1 MTSDLRIGVLGAAR
15 ITPMAL
21 IRPAGRVPGAVVAA
35 VAARDPQRAA
45 AYAKKHGVE
54 KVHTS
59 YDDLLADESLEAI
72 YNPLPNA
79 LHAEWTLKALAAGK
93 HVLCEKPFTS
103 NEAEAQVVSDAAK
116 KSGLVVME
124 AYHYRYHPLA
134 ERMRTVVHG
143 GQLGDVQ
150 HVHVAMCFPL
160 PKFSDI
166 RYNYALGGGTSMD
179 CCYAVHV
186 LRLLGTGEPSVESAK
201 ALVRGGN
208 IDRAMSAKYSF
219 ADGSTGS
226 TTTSMWSR
234 KLLQFSASV
243 KGTRG
248 TMNVLNFIAPQ
259 FYNRLTLNIDGR
271 KTSERMRGPA
281 TYDHQLKAFIAAV
294 RDGGPVLT
302 PPEDA
307 VLTMRVIDDLYRAA
321 GLPLRGQPA

>member
-1 MTSDLRIGVLGAAR
+1 MTDLRIGVLGAAR

-21 IRPAGRVPGAVVAA
+21 ARPARRVPGAVVAA
-35 VAARDPQRAA
+35 VAARDPRRAA
-45 AYAKKHGVE
+45 AHAKKHGIE
-54 KVHTS
+54 TVHAS
-59 YDDLLADESLEAI
+59 YDDLLADDSLEAI

-79 LHAEWTLKALAAGK
+79 LHAEWTVKALEAGK

-103 NEAEAQVVSDAAK
+103 NEAEAQVVADAAK

-166 RYNYALGGGTSMD
+166 RYSYPLGGGASMD

-186 LRLLGTGEPSVESAK
+186 LRLLGTSEPTVESAK
-201 ALVRGGN
+201 ALLHTPD
-208 IDRAMSAKYSF
+208 IDRAMSVKYSF

-226 TTTSMWSR
+226 TTTSMWSS
-234 KLLQFSASV
+234 KLLQFSVSV
-243 KGTRG
+243 SGTRG
-248 TMNVLNFIAPQ
+248 TMKVLNFIAPQ
-259 FYNRLTLNIDGR
+259 HYNRFTLNVDGR
-271 KTSERMRGPA
+271 KTTERIRGEA
-281 TYDHQLKAFIAAV
+281 TYDYQLKAFIAAV
-294 RDGGPVLT
+294 REGGPVLT
-302 PPEDA
+302 APEDA
-307 VLTMRVIDDLYRAA
+307 IRTMRVIDDVYRKA
-321 GLPLRGQPA
+321 GLPLRGR

>member
-1 MTSDLRIGVLGAAR
+1 VGVTDLRIGVLGAAR

-21 IRPAGRVPGAVVAA
+21 IRPATRVPGAAVAA
-35 VAARDPQRAA
+35 VAARDPKRAA
-45 AYAKKHGVE
+45 AYAKKHGIE
-54 KVHTS
+54 KVHAS
-59 YDDLLADESLEAI
+59 YDDLLADDSIEAI

-79 LHAEWTLKALAAGK
+79 LHAEWTLKALEAGK

-103 NEAEAQVVSDAAK
+103 NEAEAKVVADAARN
-116 KSGLVVME
+116 SGLVVME

-134 ERMRTVVHG
+134 ERMRSIVHG
-143 GQLGDVQ
+143 GQLGDVE

-160 PKFSDI
+160 PRFSDI
-166 RYNYALGGGTSMD
+166 RYNFALGGGTSMD

-186 LRLLGTGEPSVESAK
+186 LRLLGSGEPAVESAS

-208 IDRAMSAKYSF
+208 IDRAMAATYSF

-243 KGTRG
+243 KGSRG

-259 FYNRLTLNIDGR
+259 FYHRLTLNIDGR
-271 KTSERMRGPA
+271 KTSERLRGPA

-294 RDGGPVLT
+294 REGGPVLT

-307 VLTMRVIDDLYRAA
+307 ILTMRVIDDLYRKA
-321 GLPLRGQPA
+321 GLPLRGE

>member
-1 MTSDLRIGVLGAAR
+1 VGVTDLRIGVLGAAR

-21 IRPAGRVPGAVVAA
+21 IRPATRVPGAAVAA
-35 VAARDPQRAA
+35 VAARDPKRAA
-45 AYAKKHGVE
+45 AYAKKHGIE
-54 KVHTS
+54 KVHAS
-59 YDDLLADESLEAI
+59 YDVLLADDSIEAI

-79 LHAEWTLKALAAGK
+79 LHAEWTLKALEAGK

-103 NEAEAQVVSDAAK
+103 NEAEAKVVADAARN
-116 KSGLVVME
+116 SGLVVME

-134 ERMRTVVHG
+134 ERMRSIVHG
-143 GQLGDVQ
+143 GQLGDVE

-160 PKFSDI
+160 PRFSDI
-166 RYNYALGGGTSMD
+166 RYNFALGGGTSMD

-186 LRLLGTGEPSVESAK
+186 LRLLGSGEPAVESAS

-208 IDRAMSAKYSF
+208 IDRAMAATYSF

-243 KGTRG
+243 KGSRG

-259 FYNRLTLNIDGR
+259 FYHRLTLNIDGR
-271 KTSERMRGPA
+271 KTSERLRGPA

-294 RDGGPVLT
+294 REGGPVLT

-307 VLTMRVIDDLYRAA
+307 VLTMRVIDDLYRKA
-321 GLPLRGQPA
+321 GLPLRGE